1 LNSRGSAFI
10 VIEGIDGAGKTLH
23 SRNLCI
29 QLHRRGFDTRYTA
42 EPSRGFIGGIIR
54 EEFLNRTKIPPEM
67 ETLLFAA
74 DRFQHVQNV
83 ILPMLRQN
91 KIVVSDRYYYA
102 SIAYQGAQGVSIDW
116 IRSVNSFAPKPDI
129 ALYLDVPADLALSR
143 IHRRKSLMEHVELE
157 KKVRDIYLAMVKQ
170 NELTYVDGSQ
180 SIEVVDR
187 DVLKL
192 VLETISRTKGDTLT
206 SRQANSAGK

>member
-1 LNSRGSAFI
+1 MNSRGGIFI

-42 EPSRGFIGGIIR
+42 EPSREFIGGLIR

-74 DRFQHVQNV
+74 DRFQHLQRV
-83 ILPMLRQN
+83 ILPMLQQS

-116 IRSVNSFAPKPDI
+116 IRTVNSFAPKPDL

-157 KKVRDIYLAMVKQ
+157 KKVRDIYLDMVKQ
-170 NELTYVDGSQ
+170 NELTFIDGSQ
-180 SIEVVDR
+180 SIEAVDR

-192 VLETISRTKGDTLT
+192 VLETISRTRGNNPTTD
-206 SRQANSAGK
+206 QADHARK